1 MLAFDSYSSN
11 LVKRLVHLE
20 LVVSV
25 DRLVSQVFG
34 FAKVLGHSMVVSQVV
49 VFIELHFMVVET
61 IFQYLYH
68 NQR

>member
-11 LVKRLVHLE
+11 LVKQLVHLE

-34 FAKVLGHSMVVSQVV
+34 FAKVLGHSKVVSQVV
-49 VFIELHFMVVET
+49 VFIELVVET